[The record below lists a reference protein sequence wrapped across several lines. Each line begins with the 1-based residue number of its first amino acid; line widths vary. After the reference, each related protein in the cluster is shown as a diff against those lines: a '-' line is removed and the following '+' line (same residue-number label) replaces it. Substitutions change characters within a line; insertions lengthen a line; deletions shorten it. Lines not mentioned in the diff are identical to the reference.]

1 MSRVND
7 QTPPESVQLGR
18 KGARAGAP
26 GQKSA
31 SLLFVLGLIA
41 AIRATVAAA
50 AAAGDLLEVFGVEL
64 LHLITPFE
72 LGGVSAAGEG
82 LIQPFSSIAKLLRL
96 CNKKIHKYLKN
107 IRCFDVLQLVFQCDT
122 FTILVNSILVSK

>member
-1 MSRVND
+1 MKGFQEGAFARAESRAPGSARRHRRVSGAAPDDARLPLSRVND

-31 SLLFVLGLIA
+31 SLLFVLRLIA

-50 AAAGDLLEVFGVEL
+50 AAADDLLEVFGVEL

-72 LGGVSAAGEG
+72 LGSGIRRRG
-82 LIQPFSSIAKLLRL
+82 RL
-96 CNKKIHKYLKN
+96 NPTLQQYCN
-107 IRCFDVLQLVFQCDT
+107 T
-122 FTILVNSILVSK
+122 T